1 MKNINNHI
9 LLLYHV
15 ALSESLKNLVFH
27 YKVIISDFDLE
38 NFCLVLTPNIGPTI
52 TICEQKCNKKLL
64 ISCTNK
70 LEIY

>member
-38 NFCLVLTPNIGPTI
+38 NFCLVLTPNVGPTSANYVSRNAI
-52 TICEQKCNKKLL
+52 KSFLFHVQ
-64 ISCTNK
+64 IS
-70 LEIY
+70 